1 MAVAFEKYANGLSPD
16 TFPARLHAACAA
28 GESAAVQALVKSPE
42 CSAGGGVNVP
52 DIDLYTPLHKATDK
66 GHVETCTV
74 LLDAG
79 ADLNASHPG
88 LDGWT
93 PLHIACWRNHSELVQ
108 VFMNKGAD
116 PGALDWYG
124 STPAQL
130 GNADTRAIVE
140 GTKKVDGPRAENTYS
155 ALKMTEKC
163 EMVPSAKQMA
173 MIEFSMAHC
182 MENGIGG
189 EFVDPSETSTAARSA

>member
-1 MAVAFEKYANGLSPD
+1 MAVPFEQYANGLSPD
-16 TFPARLHAACAA
+16 KIAAKLHAAC
-28 GESAAVQALVKSPE
+28 
-42 CSAGGGVNVP
+42 SAGDVDEVQRLLKAGDKSLVNAP
-52 DIDLYTPLHKATDK
+52 DIDMYTPLHRAADK
-66 GHVETCTV
+66 GHSSVAWV

-93 PLHIACWRNHSELVQ
+93 PLHIACWRNASALVKM
-108 VFMNKGAD
+108 FCERGAD
-116 PGALDWYG
+116 PNALDWYG

-130 GNADTRAIVE
+130 GNAETRAIVE
-140 GTKKVDGPRAENTYS
+140 GKGQGTTNTFTE
-155 ALKMTEKC
+155 LQMTEKC

-189 EFVDPSETSTAARSA
+189 EFVEDTAPSA

>member
-1 MAVAFEKYANGLSPD
+1 VA
-16 TFPARLHAACAA
+16 
-28 GESAAVQALVKSPE
+28 
-42 CSAGGGVNVP
+42 
-52 DIDLYTPLHKATDK
+52 DIDLYTPLHRAADK
-66 GHVETCTV
+66 GHVSVCTV

-108 VFMNKGAD
+108 FFINKGAD
-116 PGALDWYG
+116 TGALDWYG
-124 STPAQL
+124 STPSQL

-140 GTKKVDGPRAENTYS
+140 GTRKLDSKPVENAYS
-155 ALKMTEKC
+155 AQGMTEKC

-182 MENGIGG
+182 MANGIGG
-189 EFVDPSETSTAARSA
+189 EFVDPDKEKTSANAA

>member
-1 MAVAFEKYANGLSPD
+1 
-16 TFPARLHAACAA
+16 
-28 GESAAVQALVKSPE
+28 VQSFI
-42 CSAGGGVNVP
+42 S
-52 DIDLYTPLHKATDK
+52 
-66 GHVETCTV
+66 
-74 LLDAG
+74 
-79 ADLNASHPG
+79 
-88 LDGWT
+88 
-93 PLHIACWRNHSELVQ
+93 
-108 VFMNKGAD
+108 KGAD

-140 GTKKVDGPRAENTYS
+140 GNKRVDTTRVENKYS

-189 EFVDPSETSTAARSA
+189 EFVDPDKTNTSANAA